1 MSEAASKFDLSSE
14 LASAVKSANLEFV
27 NEDARH
33 QLTLLWASELSGLDP
48 SIGRDVVG
56 ARVASPRYSHFV
68 KPVARA
74 EAGTLAD
81 PPANDARARQEA
93 IATSLKQ
100 RYGMETV

>member
-1 MSEAASKFDLSSE
+1 MSEAAKFE
-14 LASAVKSANLEFV
+14 LGRELESAVKGANLEFISD
-27 NEDARH
+27 DAKH
-33 QLTLLWASELSGLDP
+33 QLTLLWAGELAGLDP
-48 SIGRDVVG
+48 AIGRDVITS
-56 ARVASPRYSHFV
+56 RVSSPRYSHFV

-74 EAGTLAD
+74 EAGTLTD